1 MKMLALRKM
10 NLLFALLTVAW
21 AHQADARTYLD
32 DCANNGVI
40 LKSQVSLG
48 YLDTPG
54 VPASA
59 TFSTFAPG
67 AAVPG
72 GFDHVTTNLG
82 PVLIVNPTTFGSTA
96 TTPPVLVKTPPVGQ
110 PKDRVEVE
118 AEAYFEFGTPSGST
132 AEDTFRFTATGMVSA
147 VSSELWSGFP
157 GDGQTRVEHTASFYN
172 DLVPVSGPAA
182 TCSGVITLPAMRS
195 LAVHELYM
203 KLEVIRA
210 PSSSPTVILTQSAG
224 DPARTFALVP
234 GTEYELKYEYE
245 YRVPF
250 GIDPAFDGG
259 YELTISPA
267 PSVPGLSN
275 VMGAVLLLLA
285 LVGIGSFLWR
295 QDNRSPFA
303 G

>member
-1 MKMLALRKM
+1 MKTLALRKM
-10 NLLFALLTVAW
+10 NLLFALLVVAW

-40 LKSQVSLG
+40 LKSQISLG
-48 YLDTPG
+48 YLDTAG

-67 AAVPG
+67 TPVPG

-96 TTPPVLVKTPPVGQ
+96 TTPPLLVKTPPVGQ
-110 PKDRVEVE
+110 AKDRVEVE
-118 AEAYFEFGTPSGST
+118 AEAYFEFGTPSGSA
-132 AEDTFRFTATGMVSA
+132 AEDTFRFTAQGLVSA

-172 DLVPVSGPAA
+172 DLVPVSGPAT
-182 TCSGVITLPAMRS
+182 TCSGVITLPAMRA
-195 LAVHELYM
+195 LDVYELYM
-203 KLEVIRA
+203 KLEVIRD
-210 PSSSPTVILTQSAG
+210 PSTSPTVILTQSAG
-224 DPARTFALVP
+224 DPDQTFALVP

-259 YELTISPA
+259 YELAIAPA
-267 PSVPGLSN
+267 PTVPGLSD
-275 VMGAVLLLLA
+275 VTGGMLLLLG
-285 LVGIGSFLWR
+285 LVVMGSFLWR
-295 QDNRSPFA
+295 HEGRRSSA
-303 G
+303 I